1 MENENKAVATEA
13 EVLEALTRILRRE
26 ETEDSIVK
34 LREETKTTEEDGRT
48 FVERGERVEVVKL
61 RPRLSDVT
69 RAAELIG
76 KHYGLFGERIEGSI
90 ALPLIICGED
100 ELK

>member
-1 MENENKAVATEA
+1 MESENKAIATKE
-13 EVLEALTRILRRE
+13 EVLERLTRILRRE
-26 ETEDSIVK
+26 ETEDSVIK
-34 LREETKTTEEDGRT
+34 LRDETKTTEEDGR
-48 FVERGERVEVVKL
+48 VILERGERTEIVKI

-76 KHYGLFGERIEGSI
+76 KHYSLFGERIEGSI

>member
-1 MENENKAVATEA
+1 MESENKTVATEE
-13 EVLEALTRILRRE
+13 EVLQTLTRILRRE

-34 LREETKTTEEDGRT
+34 LRDETKTTEEDGCT
-48 FVERGERVEVVKL
+48 IVERGERVEIVKI

-76 KHYGLFGERIEGSI
+76 KHYGIFGERIEGSI